1 LAGYMLWVLR
11 GVSLIASAITSLPI
25 WRFFDPLP
33 VLSRWEKAPPAD
45 GMPGDGIADED
56 EKRLDDIFKE
66 EEPSKK
72 DTDKKKKGKRRKG

>member
-33 VLSRWEKAPPAD
+33 VLSRWEKAPLSD
-45 GMPGDGIADED
+45 GMPGDDRTED
-56 EKRLDDIFKE
+56 EKKLDEIFDA
-66 EEPSKK
+66 KK
-72 DTDKKKKGKRRKG
+72 APPDPKTRKGDR